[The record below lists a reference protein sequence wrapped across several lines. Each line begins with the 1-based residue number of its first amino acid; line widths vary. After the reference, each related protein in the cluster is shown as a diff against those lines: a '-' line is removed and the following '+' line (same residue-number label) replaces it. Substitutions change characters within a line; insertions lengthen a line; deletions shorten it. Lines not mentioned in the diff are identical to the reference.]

1 MSLAIKAGTARVGG
15 SAGVMMSRRGLQGD
29 PGIFSFLRDVVGGA
43 ASIAGGI
50 LPGIGG
56 DILTKAGS
64 LISGTNTVVGRPVS
78 VAAVQPF
85 VAQEASITSRVQETL
100 GGIVDVNF
108 PFGGEPGFGA
118 TFFGGGGSGSSSTAV
133 AAPAN
138 GKCMGGFHLNKAS
151 YFLKNGTR
159 IEKGTVCVKNR
170 RRNSLNDRAAS
181 NAIKRLE
188 GARKAIKNIQRVTI
202 RCGKCPGKCVCP

>member
-15 SAGVMMSRRGLQGD
+15 SAGVMMSRRGFQGD

-78 VAAVQPF
+78 VAAARPTV
-85 VAQEASITSRVQETL
+85 VAVDASITSAFQEK
-100 GGIVDVNF
+100 F
-108 PFGGEPGFGA
+108 PGKVGPFDLDIFGA
-118 TFFGGGGSGSSSTAV
+118 GQPGASLSLFGPNGSTAV
-133 AAPAN
+133 PAPAN

-170 RRNSLNDRAAS
+170 RRNALNDRAAS